1 MSGNIESRLAELGIT
16 LPEVPAPVANYVP
29 FVIAGSLVFISG
41 QITMWEGEL
50 KFLGKV
56 GADLTLEQGQEAARL
71 CAINLLAQ
79 AKAAAGEL
87 DRIRRCVKLT
97 GFVNADPGFT
107 DHPKVINGASDLI
120 VDVLGDNGRHA
131 RAAVGVN
138 SLPLGVA
145 VEVDGV
151 FEIA

>member
-1 MSGNIESRLAELGIT
+1 MSNDIESRLAALGIT

-29 FVIAGSLVFISG
+29 FVIAGPLVFISG

-56 GADLTLEQGQEAARL
+56 GADLTLEQGQDAARL

-79 AKAAAGEL
+79 AKAAAGGLEH
-87 DRIRRCVKLT
+87 IKRCVKLT

-107 DHPKVINGASDLI
+107 DHPKVINGASDLM

-151 FEIA
+151 FEIS

>member
-1 MSGNIESRLAELGIT
+1 MTNDIESRLAELGII

-29 FVIAGSLVFISG
+29 FVIAGPLVFISG

-56 GADLTLEQGQEAARL
+56 GADLTLEQGQDAARL

-79 AKAAAGEL
+79 AKAAAGGLE
-87 DRIRRCVKLT
+87 RIKRCVKLT

-107 DHPKVINGASDLI
+107 DHPKVINGASDLM

-145 VEVDGV
+145 VEIDGV
-151 FEIA
+151 FELS

>member
-1 MSGNIESRLAELGIT
+1 MSNDIESRLAALGIT

-29 FVIAGSLVFISG
+29 FVIAGPLVFISG

-56 GADLTLEQGQEAARL
+56 GADLTLEQGQDAARL

-79 AKAAAGEL
+79 AKAAAGGLE
-87 DRIRRCVKLT
+87 RIKRCVKLT

-107 DHPKVINGASDLI
+107 DHPKVINGASDLM

-151 FEIA
+151 FEIS

>member
-1 MSGNIESRLAELGIT
+1 MSNDIESRLAELGII

-29 FVIAGSLVFISG
+29 FVIAGPLVFISG
-41 QITMWEGEL
+41 QITMWDGEL

-56 GADLTLEQGQEAARL
+56 GADLTLEQGQDAARL

-79 AKAAAGEL
+79 AKAAAGSLE
-87 DRIRRCVKLT
+87 RIKRCVKLT

-107 DHPKVINGASDLI
+107 DHPKVINGASDLM
-120 VDVLGDNGRHA
+120 VVVLGDNGRHA

-138 SLPLGVA
+138 SLPMGVA

-151 FEIA
+151 FELS

>member
-1 MSGNIESRLAELGIT
+1 MSNDIESRLAALGIT
-16 LPEVPAPVANYVP
+16 LPEVSAPVANYVP
-29 FVIAGSLVFISG
+29 FVIVGPLVFISG

-56 GADLTLEQGQEAARL
+56 GADLTLEQGQDAARL

-79 AKAAAGEL
+79 AKAAADGLEH
-87 DRIRRCVKLT
+87 IKRCVKLT
-97 GFVNADPGFT
+97 GFVNADSGFT
-107 DHPKVINGASDLI
+107 DHPKVINGASDLM

-151 FEIA
+151 FEIS

>member
-1 MSGNIESRLAELGIT
+1 MSNDIESRLAALGIT
-16 LPEVPAPVANYVP
+16 LPEVSAPVANYVP
-29 FVIAGSLVFISG
+29 FVIAGPLVFISG
-41 QITMWEGEL
+41 QITMWAGEL

-56 GADLTLEQGQEAARL
+56 GADLTLEQGQDAARL

-79 AKAAAGEL
+79 AKAAAGGLE
-87 DRIRRCVKLT
+87 RIKRCVKLT

-107 DHPKVINGASDLI
+107 DHPKVINGASDLM

-151 FEIA
+151 FEIS